1 MGCLGFGNKLLDGID
16 LFVDINYRT
25 EIDVYVK
32 KGALVDKRERG
43 NSSLYCVIVGSTKVQ
58 EL

>member
-1 MGCLGFGNKLLDGID
+1 MMGSLKPHADVHGMFS
-16 LFVDINYRT
+16 T

-32 KGALVDKRERG
+32 KGALVDKGERG